1 MDGLLVY
8 LVEVSICLGISL
20 VIYKVLLSG
29 LTFFS
34 WNRSILLGLLI
45 LSGLIPLLRLELFGI
60 GNEVSEMTLPVFQV
74 GEQVKPA
81 VEQWF
86 SWSQVIL
93 WVYIVGALFTA
104 SRLIFGFM
112 ASQKL
117 LGQAKLARFGDY
129 WVAIHPEFVPASFFE
144 YILMPDF
151 NPQDS
156 KQKQILAHESVHV
169 RLRHSWDLL
178 LVNLAKVLFWF
189 NPMIYLFEN
198 YLREVH
204 EFQADQG
211 VTRQVAPKEYAT
223 LLLQLITAK
232 PGWQFMNN
240 FNQFQTKKR
249 IQMMAKTAS
258 EPLQRLRFL
267 ALIPAVGL
275 LLFVFSCER
284 EDMNPQLSS
293 VVDFPL
299 EMEAPLS
306 VEDIQVVPYESPAET
321 FQESD
326 EAIQSKNE
334 VFDIVEQQPN
344 PHGGMSGWNQY
355 LSKNI
360 KYPVQARRMGIEGT
374 VIVVFEIHED
384 GSIHNVEILRGI
396 GGGADEEAVRVV
408 QNAPRWEPGKQRG
421 RAVKTRMRLPIRFK
435 MATTASSNP
444 ENVKLFEEKIHAPKS
459 ALKEI
464 MVVGYFSVQKS
475 DGPISFQIEK
485 PEILQSYF

>member
-1 MDGLLVY
+1 MDSLLVY
-8 LVEVSICLGISL
+8 LVEVSVCLGISL
-20 VIYKVLLSG
+20 VIYRVLLSG

-45 LSGLIPLLRLELFGI
+45 LSGLIPLLRLELYGI

-81 VEQWF
+81 VEQWL
-86 SWSQVIL
+86 SWSQVLL
-93 WVYIVGALFTA
+93 WVYILGAIFTA

-117 LGQAKLARFGDY
+117 LGQAKLARFGGY

-144 YILMPDF
+144 YILMPEFD
-151 NPQDS
+151 PQDT

-178 LVNLAKVLFWF
+178 LVNFAKVLFWF

-223 LLLQLITAK
+223 LLLHLITAK

-249 IQMMAKTAS
+249 IMMLGKSQSAHWQK
-258 EPLQRLRFL
+258 LKFL
-267 ALIPAVGL
+267 ALVPLVGL

-284 EDMNPQLSS
+284 EDMNPQLAS
-293 VVDFPL
+293 VVDFPEL
-299 EMEAPLS
+299 MEAPLS
-306 VEDIQVVPYESPAET
+306 VEDIQVVPYESPVET
-321 FQESD
+321 FQDSEQGMETSD
-326 EAIQSKNE
+326 E

-344 PHGGMSGWNQY
+344 PPGGMSGWNQY

-360 KYPVQARRMGIEGT
+360 TYPAKARELGVEGT
-374 VIVVFEIHED
+374 VIVVFEIHKD

-408 QNAPRWEPGKQRG
+408 QNSPRWEPGKQRG

-435 MATTASSNP
+435 IASSKNSNS
-444 ENVKLFEEKIHAPKS
+444 ETAKLNEEIIPVS
-459 ALKEI
+459 ESPLKELL
-464 MVVGYFSVQKS
+464 VVAYTSAQYS
-475 DGPISFQIEK
+475 EGPISFQIEK
-485 PEILQSYF
+485 PQSQLSNF